1 MTDISKERT
10 TKDKSRR
17 RGDGNSYRLLDLT
30 AYGREE
36 MCTPAA
42 NACV

>member
-17 RGDGNSYRLLDLT
+17 QLSVTRLDCI
-30 AYGREE
+30 YGREE
-36 MCTPAA
+36 MCTPA
-42 NACV
+42 